1 MSILNPSQSVG
12 VGIGIGA
19 VDLLIFSMHLPPI
32 ADIRTASPTNP
43 KNPGKPG
50 NPDIE
55 SSRRSAVLYCTGV
68 NGLIS
73 LVTRDWNVF
82 LIGGIV
88 TVAMSYISAHA
99 NAINPQTGKMAGQ
112 PASLGGAGQ
121 DSGYGFAMQDY
132 GMQENEAAQ

>member
-43 KNPGKPG
+43 NNPGKPG

-55 SSRRSAVLYCTGV
+55 SSRRQAVVYCTGV

-73 LVTRDWNVF
+73 LITRDWNVF
-82 LIGGIV
+82 LIGGMV

-99 NAINPQTGKMAGQ
+99 NAVNPLTGKMAGG
-112 PASLGGAGQ
+112 PASLGS
-121 DSGYGFAMQDY
+121 DTVDPGFAMQDY
-132 GMQENEAAQ
+132 GMQDQGSDQ